1 MLHFCL
7 YVFLLKVITTEQRQF
22 DKWAL
27 TSEGS
32 EIVEKGS
39 HEARLYGA
47 VDKENGTLQAD
58 LMVSNVATLDMY
70 VHIPSFMI
78 LPNHILK

>member
-1 MLHFCL
+1 MFHFCL

-22 DKWAL
+22 DKWVL

-47 VDKENGTLQAD
+47 VDKENGTLQAH

-70 VHIPSFMI
+70 IYLVLCFCQTIY
-78 LPNHILK
+78 

>member
-7 YVFLLKVITTEQRQF
+7 SLLKVITTEQRQF
-22 DKWAL
+22 DKWVL

-39 HEARLYGA
+39 HEARLYRA

-58 LMVSNVATLDMY
+58 LMVSSVATLDVY
-70 VHIPSFMI
+70 IDLVLCFCQTIY
-78 LPNHILK
+78 

>member
-22 DKWAL
+22 DKWVL

-32 EIVEKGS
+32 EFVEKGS

-70 VHIPSFMI
+70 IYLVLCFCQTIY
-78 LPNHILK
+78 